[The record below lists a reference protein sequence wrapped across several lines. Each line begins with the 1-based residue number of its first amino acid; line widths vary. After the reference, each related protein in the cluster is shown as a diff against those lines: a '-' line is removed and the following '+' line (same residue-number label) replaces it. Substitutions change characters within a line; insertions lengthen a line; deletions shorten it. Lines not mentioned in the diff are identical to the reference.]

1 MSMTK
6 NCAAFDRMMEEQRL
20 ADERSYNEY
29 QDEQYFRLRHQRY
42 PADDEQP
49 EAPRTN
55 DPLATYAKR

>member
-6 NCAAFDRMMEEQRL
+6 NCAAFDRMMEDQRL

-29 QDEQYFRLRHQRY
+29 QEEQYFRRHQRY

-55 DPLATYAKR
+55 DPLAIYAKR